1 MQSPSSPDGQ
11 QVLTGLRG
19 RLPTGLAGAV
29 FWLGLWFCA
38 LFLRRWIPGGFGA
51 FLGVLQFF
59 VGIALV
65 SVALPLIWRLV
76 RKHMLWSLRNKLAL
90 TYLLISLT
98 PVVLLLTLAA
108 IFGYVA
114 AGQFAIHLADTRL
127 LAELSQMS
135 GENEHRTDLIS
146 PQLERRMLGATE
158 TQGAAK
164 GIATPALND
173 KEPSTNLDLPRM
185 KLHRETQAFLNGAP
199 IALNSVPA
207 GSGTRARTPFG
218 LPPWATQLPG
228 GQFSGMILD
237 GNELYLVAVRQQK
250 WRDGRIFSLMTSLPI
265 DGAMLTMIA
274 EGLGQASLLPE
285 PPRRAASNEKG
296 STPGAGKSPETGN
309 KQAGQSPRSG
319 SAGTADSG
327 APNSKPTDS
336 KPADSQ
342 PANSPPAQKD
352 STLTTG
358 PGTVSGRSWITGGA
372 EPPAVNVADLPVRFT
387 STEPITNWDTGEPD
401 NILIAVQSRPSTLY
415 NQLFGAS
422 LSGIITSVLR
432 VALLVL
438 CLVFGII
445 GILAVWMALRL
456 SQTITSSVTDLYR
469 ATQHIDSGD
478 LDYRIGVT
486 RTDQLAEL
494 SRSFNTMAG
503 SLKRL
508 LQEQKEKER
517 LQNEISIA
525 QEVQANLFPLHARGL
540 ANLDL
545 HGVCRPARSVSGDY
559 YDFLVF
565 HEEAHNGAASR
576 KETGVGI
583 AIGDI
588 SGKGISAALL
598 MATLHSAV
606 RAYRF
611 ASEELIYSESAM
623 AGLLASREGRG
634 GECDELFQSPG
645 RILSLLNRHLY
656 RSTQPEKYATLF
668 LAHYNAAS
676 SKLTYSNAGQLPPL
690 VLSRDGSIRRLDQGG
705 TVVGLMDGMHYDE
718 DSFHMQ
724 AGDILVAYSDGVTE
738 PENDFGEFGE
748 ERMME
753 VVSRYRHQPLHVIS
767 AQVMLALDAWIGAE
781 EQPDDITLV
790 LARQA

>member
-1 MQSPSSPDGQ
+1 MQSPSSPAGQ
-11 QVLTGLRG
+11 QVPTGLRG

-38 LFLRRWIPGGFGA
+38 LFLRRWIPGGFGT
-51 FLGVLQFF
+51 FLGILQFF

-135 GENEHRTDLIS
+135 GENEHRADLIS
-146 PQLERRMLGATE
+146 PQLERRMSGSPE

-164 GIATPALND
+164 VIVPPELND
-173 KEPSTNLDLPRM
+173 KEPPTNLDLPRM

-207 GSGTRARTPFG
+207 GSGVRARTPFG

-228 GQFSGMILD
+228 GQFSGLVLD
-237 GNELYLVAVRQQK
+237 GTELFLVAVHQRK
-250 WRDGRIFSLMTSLPI
+250 WSDGRIFSLMTSLPV

-285 PPRRAASNEKG
+285 PAARPSSDTKG
-296 STPGAGKSPETGN
+296 NPPAAGN
-309 KQAGQSPRSG
+309 KPPVAG
-319 SAGTADSG
+319 
-327 APNSKPTDS
+327 N
-336 KPADSQ
+336 
-342 PANSPPAQKD
+342 KD
-352 STLTTG
+352 STLSIG
-358 PGTVSGRSWITGGA
+358 PGAVSGRSWITGGT
-372 EPPAVNVADLPVRFT
+372 EPPPVNVADLTVRFP
-387 STEPITNWDTGEPD
+387 STEPMTNWDTGERD
-401 NILIAVQSRPSTLY
+401 NVLIAVQSRPSLLY
-415 NQLFGAS
+415 NQLFGGS

-432 VALLVL
+432 VTLLVL
-438 CLVFGII
+438 CLVFGVV

-525 QEVQANLFPLHARGL
+525 QEVQANLFPLHARGV

-545 HGVCRPARSVSGDY
+545 HGICRPARSVSGDY

-565 HEEAHNGAASR
+565 HEESHNGTASR

-676 SKLTYSNAGQLPPL
+676 AKLTYSNAGQLPPL

-705 TVVGLMDGMHYDE
+705 TVVGLMDGMRYDE

-724 AGDILVAYSDGVTE
+724 PGDILVAYSDGVTE

-753 VVSRYRHQPLHVIS
+753 VVARYRDQPLHIIS
-767 AQVMLALDAWIGAE
+767 NQVMLALDAWIGAE

-790 LARQA
+790 LARQT

>member
-1 MQSPSSPDGQ
+1 MQSPSSPAGQ
-11 QVLTGLRG
+11 QVPTGLRG

-38 LFLRRWIPGGFGA
+38 LFVKAWIPGRFGT

-65 SVALPLIWRLV
+65 CVALPLIWRLV

-90 TYLLISLT
+90 TYLLISLA
-98 PVVLLLTLAA
+98 PVVLLLTLAG
-108 IFGYVA
+108 IFAYVA
-114 AGQFAIHLADTRL
+114 AGQFSIHLADTRL

-135 GENEHRTDLIS
+135 SENEHRADLIS
-146 PQLERRMLGATE
+146 PQLERRMSGAPE
-158 TQGAAK
+158 AHGAAQV
-164 GIATPALND
+164 AVPPALND

-207 GSGTRARTPFG
+207 GSSTHAKTPFG

-228 GQFSGMILD
+228 GQFSGLVLD

-250 WRDGRIFSLMTSLPI
+250 WSDGRIFSLMTSLPV

-285 PPRRAASNEKG
+285 PAGRAAN
-296 STPGAGKSPETGN
+296 
-309 KQAGQSPRSG
+309 
-319 SAGTADSG
+319 
-327 APNSKPTDS
+327 S
-336 KPADSQ
+336 KPADSKTVNSK
-342 PANSPPAQKD
+342 PAEKD
-352 STLTTG
+352 STG
-358 PGTVSGRSWITGGA
+358 PGRSWIKGGA

-387 STEPITNWDTGEPD
+387 STEPMTNWDTGERD

-438 CLVFGII
+438 CLVFGVI
-445 GILAVWMALRL
+445 GIVAVWMALRL

-525 QEVQANLFPLHARGL
+525 QEVQANLFPLHARGV

-545 HGVCRPARSVSGDY
+545 HGICRPARSVSGDY

-565 HEEAHNGAASR
+565 HEESHNGAASR

-611 ASEELIYSESAM
+611 ASEELVYSESTM
-623 AGLLASREGRG
+623 AGLLASREERG
-634 GECDELFQSPG
+634 GDCDELFQSPG

-668 LAHYNAAS
+668 LAHYNVAS

-724 AGDILVAYSDGVTE
+724 PGDILVAYSDGVTE

-753 VVSRYRHQPLHVIS
+753 VVSRYRHQPLHIIS
-767 AQVMLALDAWIGAE
+767 AQVMLALDAWIGAD

-790 LARQA
+790 LARQS

>member
-1 MQSPSSPDGQ
+1 
-11 QVLTGLRG
+11 
-19 RLPTGLAGAV
+19 V

-38 LFLRRWIPGGFGA
+38 LFFRRWIPGGFGT
-51 FLGVLQFF
+51 FLGVLQLF

-90 TYLLISLT
+90 TYLLISLA
-98 PVVLLLTLAA
+98 PVVLLLTLAG

-135 GENEHRTDLIS
+135 GENEHRADLIS
-146 PQLERRMLGATE
+146 PQLERRMSGIPE

-164 GIATPALND
+164 VIVPPALND
-173 KEPSTNLDLPRM
+173 NEPPTNLDLPRM

-199 IALNSVPA
+199 IALNSVPSS
-207 GSGTRARTPFG
+207 SGARARTPFG

-228 GQFSGMILD
+228 GQFSGLVLD
-237 GNELYLVAVRQQK
+237 GTELYLVSVQQRRWK
-250 WRDGRIFSLMTSLPI
+250 DGHIFSLMTSLPV
-265 DGAMLTMIA
+265 DSALMTMIA
-274 EGLGQASLLPE
+274 DGLGYASLLPE
-285 PPRRAASNEKG
+285 RVRGRANVEKG
-296 STPGAGKSPETGN
+296 RVSQTGN
-309 KQAGQSPRSG
+309 RQPAVRPQSTDSRVAARDANVASG
-319 SAGTADSG
+319 SDV
-327 APNSKPTDS
+327 
-336 KPADSQ
+336 
-342 PANSPPAQKD
+342 
-352 STLTTG
+352 L
-358 PGTVSGRSWITGGA
+358 SGRSRIVGGT
-372 EPPAVNVADLPVRFT
+372 ETLPANLADLTVRFP
-387 STEPITNWDTGEPD
+387 STEPVTDWDTGEQ
-401 NILIAVQSRPSTLY
+401 NSVFFTVQSRPSRLY

-422 LSGIITSVLR
+422 LSGIVTDVLR
-432 VALLVL
+432 DSLILL

-525 QEVQANLFPLHARGL
+525 QEVQANLFPLHARGV